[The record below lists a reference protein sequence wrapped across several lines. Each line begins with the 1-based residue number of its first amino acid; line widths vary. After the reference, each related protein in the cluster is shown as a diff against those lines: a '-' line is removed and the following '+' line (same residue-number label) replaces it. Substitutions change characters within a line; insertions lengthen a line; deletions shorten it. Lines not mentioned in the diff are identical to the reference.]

1 MADTRSVD
9 FEEQG
14 VAATT
19 QIRQGLNRLLRPLN
33 MELKSLT
40 ADRQEQQRIQ
50 ALIQAG
56 LLDRQIFPLSPGMD
70 SFDCGPLVE
79 TWNSCRGDLARL
91 QVKGNPVNYDPTNTY
106 YAGPDMASLYLL
118 IRHLKPG
125 KVVEI
130 GCGSSTRITR
140 QAIRDGGLATQ
151 IIAIDPYPRNDIAP
165 FVDRFEQ
172 TRLEELADY
181 SIFESL
187 EAGDVLFV
195 DSSHEVRVGN
205 DVARIFCDIIPRL
218 KPGVVLHFHD
228 IFLPF
233 DYPPADAER
242 TPEWGEQYVLH
253 AWLQNSGATILWP
266 GRYLQLCRPDV
277 RAALPFLDD
286 DIAQSFWFRLA

>member
-1 MADTRSVD
+1 M
-9 FEEQG
+9 
-14 VAATT
+14 AATT

-33 MELKSLT
+33 IELKSLT

-56 LLDRQIFPLSPGMD
+56 LLDKQIFPLSPGMD
-70 SFDCGPLVE
+70 AFDPTPLAE
-79 TWNSCRGDLARL
+79 TWSRCRADLARL
-91 QVKGNPVNYDPTNTY
+91 QTVPNPVGYDPTNTY
-106 YAGPDMASLYLL
+106 YANPDMEVLYLL
-118 IRHLKPG
+118 IRMLAPG

-140 QAIRDGGLATQ
+140 QAIRDGALATQ

-165 FVDRFEQ
+165 FVDRFEK
-172 TRLEELADY
+172 TRVEELADY
-181 SIFESL
+181 SVFESL
-187 EAGDVLFV
+187 EAGDILFV

-218 KPGVVLHFHD
+218 KPGVILHFHD

-253 AWLQNSGATILWP
+253 AWLQHSGAEILWA
-266 GRYLQLCRPDV
+266 GRYVQLCRPDV
-277 RAALPFLDD
+277 RAALPFLGEA
-286 DIAQSFWFRLA
+286 IAQSFWFRLA